1 MKRFQPGHDAHGV
14 RIFLAGWLARSI
26 YHVMREHLIELERTF
41 ETVTEELAQPEVAS
55 DPAQLRRLSKQ
66 YAELEKVVE
75 HFRELQQVET
85 QLEETRQMLH
95 DEQDRELREM
105 AEMELEELTKR
116 QADLER
122 ELAIQLMPKDPYE
135 DKDII
140 VEIRAGAG
148 GDEAALFGGDL
159 YRMYTRYADARGW
172 RVEVMSANEQGIGGF
187 KEIIFA
193 IAGDGVY
200 GVFKFESGVHRVQR
214 VPVTESGGRI
224 HTSTA
229 TVAVMPEAE
238 EVDVQIDERD
248 IRMETCLS
256 QGAGGQNVQKNETAV
271 RLIHIPTGM
280 VVQCQDE
287 RSQKQNREKAMR
299 VLRTR
304 LLEMEVEKQRA
315 EIEANRRSQVGS
327 GDRSEKIRTY
337 NFPQNRI
344 TDHRINVSWHNITGM
359 MNGDI
364 QEMFDAMLAAERAEK
379 LGELAGALD

>member
-1 MKRFQPGHDAHGV
+1 
-14 RIFLAGWLARSI
+14 
-26 YHVMREHLIELERTF
+26 
-41 ETVTEELAQPEVAS
+41 
-55 DPAQLRRLSKQ
+55 
-66 YAELEKVVE
+66 
-75 HFRELQQVET
+75 
-85 QLEETRQMLH
+85 
-95 DEQDRELREM
+95 
-105 AEMELEELTKR
+105 
-116 QADLER
+116 
-122 ELAIQLMPKDPYE
+122 
-135 DKDII
+135 
-140 VEIRAGAG
+140 
-148 GDEAALFGGDL
+148 
-159 YRMYTRYADARGW
+159 
-172 RVEVMSANEQGIGGF
+172 MSANEQGIGGF

>member
-1 MKRFQPGHDAHGV
+1 
-14 RIFLAGWLARSI
+14 
-26 YHVMREHLIELERTF
+26 MREHLEDLERTF
-41 ETVTEELAQPEVAS
+41 ESLSTELA
-55 DPAQLRRLSKQ
+55 DPAVVGDPGRLRDLSKQ
-66 YAELEKVVE
+66 YANLEKIVTN
-75 HFRELQQVET
+75 FRALREAET
-85 QLEETRQMLH
+85 QLDDARTLAREET
-95 DEQDRELREM
+95 DRELREM
-105 AEMELEELTKR
+105 AELEIDDLSTRK
-116 QADLER
+116 AHLER

-135 DKDII
+135 DKNII
-140 VEIRAGAG
+140 IEIRAGAG
-148 GDEAALFGGDL
+148 GDEAALFAGDL
-159 YRMYTRYADARGW
+159 YRMYARYADARGW

-187 KEIIFA
+187 KEIIFS
-193 IAGDGVY
+193 ITGDSVY
-200 GVFKFESGVHRVQR
+200 GIFKFESGVHRVQR
-214 VPVTESGGRI
+214 VPATESSGRI

-238 EVDVQIDERD
+238 EVDVQIDEKD

-304 LLEMEVEKQRA
+304 LLEAEIEKQRA
-315 EIEANRRSQVGS
+315 QIEADRRSQVGS

-337 NFPQNRI
+337 NYPQNRI
-344 TDHRINVSWHNITGM
+344 TDHRINASWHNIPGM

-364 QEMFDAMLAAERAEK
+364 QDIFDAMLAAERTEK
-379 LGELAGALD
+379 LGELAGAME

>member
-1 MKRFQPGHDAHGV
+1 MQNSKKIISNF
-14 RIFLAGWLARSI
+14 
-26 YHVMREHLIELERTF
+26 RT
-41 ETVTEELAQPEVAS
+41 
-55 DPAQLRRLSKQ
+55 LR
-66 YAELEKVVE
+66 
-75 HFRELQQVET
+75 QVEQEIT
-85 QLEETRQMLH
+85 EAQQMQREE
-95 DEQDRELREM
+95 EDRELRQLADE
-105 AEMELEELTKR
+105 EINLLEQNK
-116 QADLER
+116 QQLEH

-135 DKDII
+135 DKNII

-148 GDEAALFGGDL
+148 GDEASLFAGDL
-159 YRMYTRYADARGW
+159 FRMYSRYADSRGW
-172 RVEVMSANEQGIGGF
+172 RVEFLSASEQGVGGF
-187 KEIIFA
+187 KEVIFA
-193 IAGDGVY
+193 ITGDSVY

-214 VPVTESGGRI
+214 VPVTESSGRI

-238 EVDVQIDERD
+238 EVDVQIDERE

-271 RLIHIPTGM
+271 RLIHMPTGM

-299 VLRTR
+299 VMRTR
-304 LLEMEVEKQRA
+304 LLEIEIEKQRS

-337 NFPQNRI
+337 NYPQNRI
-344 TDHRINVSWHNITGM
+344 TDHRINVSWHIIPAM

-364 QEMFDAMLAAERAEK
+364 QQIFDAMLAAERAEK
-379 LGELAGALD
+379 LGELANAL

>member
-1 MKRFQPGHDAHGV
+1 
-14 RIFLAGWLARSI
+14 
-26 YHVMREHLIELERTF
+26 
-41 ETVTEELAQPEVAS
+41 
-55 DPAQLRRLSKQ
+55 
-66 YAELEKVVE
+66 
-75 HFRELQQVET
+75 VET
-85 QLEETRQMLH
+85 QLEDARQMLR
-95 DEQDRELREM
+95 EESDRELREM
-105 AEMELEELTKR
+105 AEAEIEELTAR
-116 QADLER
+116 QKALER
-122 ELAIQLMPKDPYE
+122 ELAIQLLPKDPYE

-148 GDEAALFGGDL
+148 GDEAALFAGDL
-159 YRMYTRYADARGW
+159 FRMYARYAESRGW
-172 RVEVMSANEQGIGGF
+172 RVEVMSENEQGIGGY
-187 KEIIFA
+187 KEIIFS
-193 IAGDGVY
+193 ITGDSVY

-214 VPVTESGGRI
+214 VPATESSGRI

-238 EVDVQIDERD
+238 EVDVQIDDRD

-304 LLEMEVEKQRA
+304 LLEIEIEKQRA

-337 NFPQNRI
+337 NYPQNRI
-344 TDHRINVSWHNITGM
+344 TDHRINVSWHNIPGM

-364 QEMFDAMLAAERAEK
+364 QDIFDAMLAAERAEK